1 MQSKKIAIIGAPD
14 TILPFSAIGADAYDA
29 LDSEAAEAILDEIIL
44 KGYGIIYLEE
54 AYAGRFSEKIEK
66 LNNAHRDV
74 SITVISGSRGG
85 SNIAVQ
91 KIRNQVKKAI
101 GLDLFTDS

>member
-1 MQSKKIAIIGAPD
+1 MLSKKIAVIGAPD

-29 LDSEAAEAILDEIIL
+29 LDSESAETILDEIVL
-44 KGYGIIYLEE
+44 KDYGIIYLEE
-54 AYAGRFSEKIEK
+54 AYARNFTEKIEK
-66 LNNAHRDV
+66 LNNSHREM

-85 SNIAVQ
+85 SNVAVE

-101 GLDLFTDS
+101 GLDLFSDN